1 MPRSRKHDFHF
12 ADHGSI
18 TILTPVSR
26 RARNWV
32 EDFVLTNEETQY
44 WGQGI
49 VVEPRSAGP
58 IIDGIF
64 GDGLTV
70 AGV

>member
-1 MPRSRKHDFHF
+1 MRKQRSDFHF
-12 ADHGSI
+12 ANHGSI
-18 TILTPVSR
+18 TILTPVTR
-26 RARNWV
+26 RAKAWA
-32 EDFVLTNEETQY
+32 EDFVLQNEETQY

-49 VVEPRSAGP
+49 VVEPRYAGP